1 MIFNK
6 GYLKELRKLVLKN
19 SLKKYMV
26 FMQNIITRLDNHKPY
41 FVVKLLSH
49 LAVGIPVVIR
59 YKKTVNSDRCPMALH
74 QTEKRAEN
82 NITFLLKEVSNAVI
96 QHFASSIDCAK
107 VTINFI
113 SILLKTSCNDYV
125 NTKLDKY
132 LVATLKSLIV
142 CLKIPIFVHF
152 C

>member
-1 MIFNK
+1 
-6 GYLKELRKLVLKN
+6 
-19 SLKKYMV
+19 MV

-41 FVVKLLSH
+41 FVVKSLFH

-74 QTEKRAEN
+74 QTEKRADAWRAE
-82 NITFLLKEVSNAVI
+82 TEKRAEVSDAVI

-132 LVATLKSLIV
+132 LVATFKKSY
-142 CLKIPIFVHF
+142 CLSKNSYF
-152 C
+152 CSFLLNLGSLNFTW